1 VGGGHLHEAVAPRL
15 VGRALPRRHQR
26 VVGPGERDPVDDHQL
41 AGVAGDVE
49 ALPQR
54 QGAEQAGVGV
64 LDELL
69 GQLGQLGVALGEGGE
84 VRELGADGLGRGLG
98 RAA

>member
-1 VGGGHLHEAVAPRL
+1 MGGGDLHEPVASL
-15 VGRALPRRHQR
+15 GVGRLGARRHER
-26 VVGPGERDPVDDHQL
+26 VVGARERDPVDDHQL

-54 QGAEQAGVGV
+54 QRAEQAGVGV

-69 GQLGQLGVALGEGGE
+69 GELGQLGVALGEGGE
-84 VRELGADGLGRGLG
+84 VRELDAYGLGGGLG
-98 RAA
+98 GAA